1 MDTRP
6 EGSSVSEQV
15 EVFRSLSLGGV
26 RGKVRA
32 TLSDN
37 QLCFETRHGHALDL
51 KLDALD
57 RVHHHNTT
65 LIPGWLAIVGSILI
79 WASWRGLSGKA
90 QALMGATGIVL
101 SSAHFITRRP
111 TVTLDT
117 TAGDCHAIFGA
128 DASLTRLCVMVQRIQ
143 DGMTLEEARASA
155 NRMIRDSEYPRAREL
170 EDMIA
175 TPEPVIVEP
184 LPTIGAFLDSYEYEV
199 SDVLSAEIKESA
211 GELESVAETELPDWF
226 NEYEQEG
233 EQVNG
238 ILSRAIEN
246 SHTQR
251 QNVIQNGWQ
260 QPLVNQP
267 VHPHPVYQQPVYQQ
281 PVVSQAPPPQFLPSF
296 VGMNDA
302 HIPSI
307 NPELFSSPDSSLE
320 PLPEPEPAI
329 SLVESAR
336 IEGQEQQIP
345 ADAELIET
353 QKDKFQSL
361 KRITKR
367 AKPQR
372 MTTRPRRRGRLS
384 GKSVM
389 KELVGPQLGRINAL
403 GGKLLRRN
411 RTGDALRIQA
421 ENSRREIAAESISN
435 LAKSQGGLVDDDDV
449 KDMMAHINGPTRIPQ
464 SFGDMTSTE
473 KNSNEGVSSI
483 PRLDN

>member
-1 MDTRP
+1 MHMDTRP

-117 TAGDCHAIFGA
+117 AAGDCHAIFGA

-143 DGMTLEEARASA
+143 NGMTLEEARASA

-175 TPEPVIVEP
+175 TPEPVILEP
-184 LPTIGAFLDSYEYEV
+184 LPTIGAFLDS
-199 SDVLSAEIKESA
+199 DVLSVEIKESA

-226 NEYEQEG
+226 NQYEEEG
-233 EQVNG
+233 EQVKG
-238 ILSRAIEN
+238 LLSRAIEN
-246 SHTQR
+246 THTQR
-251 QNVIQNGWQ
+251 QNGIQNGWQ
-260 QPLVNQP
+260 QPIVQQP
-267 VHPHPVYQQPVYQQ
+267 TYPHPVYQQ

-336 IEGQEQQIP
+336 IEGQEQQIT

-361 KRITKR
+361 KRITR
-367 AKPQR
+367 RSKPQR

-435 LAKSQGGLVDDDDV
+435 LAKSKGGLVDDDDV
-449 KDMMAHINGPTRIPQ
+449 RDMMAHINGPTRIPQ